1 MTLQLHNPPASWN
14 NGFTIVEVLLALIL
28 LVTGVLA
35 LASTASMTTRAVAA
49 ASRATRGAAVAS
61 AQLES
66 LLARGCGAGASGGQT
81 TTGEFTLAWSASSG
95 KVLTDI
101 VVVLQTRGP
110 QGIRSDSFVT
120 AKACVR

>member
-1 MTLQLHNPPASWN
+1 MLELLNVPAPRKD
-14 NGFTIVEVLLALIL
+14 GFTIVEVLLALIL

-61 AQLES
+61 VQLES
-66 LLARGCGAGASGGQT
+66 LVARACRGGATSGQT
-81 TTGEFTLAWSASSG
+81 TSGEFTVAWSASSG

-101 VVVLQTRGP
+101 VVVLRTRGP

>member
-1 MTLQLHNPPASWN
+1 MTLQLLNAPGPPK

-66 LLARGCGAGASGGQT
+66 LVARACRGGATRGQT
-81 TTGEFTLAWSASSG
+81 TSGEFTVVWSASSG

>member
-1 MTLQLHNPPASWN
+1 MTLQPLNAPVPPKS
-14 NGFTIVEVLLALIL
+14 GFTIVEVLLALIL

-66 LLARGCGAGASGGQT
+66 LIAGACGGGASRGQAT
-81 TTGEFTLAWSASSG
+81 SGEFTVVWSASSG

-110 QGIRSDSFVT
+110 QGVTSDTFVT